1 MTIFLRVAII
11 LRYRGCRVWVLAAFW
26 GTLFQLAVSPFS
38 RIYRV
43 MEEVGK
49 KVGRMLNEE
58 ASRGKTM
65 EGLEEMITIEGL
77 TKWYHW
83 WMPADHV
90 ERVVA
95 PSYKTEDIASLFEGK
110 NTRV

>member
-1 MTIFLRVAII
+1 VS
-11 LRYRGCRVWVLAAFW
+11 VLAAFW
-26 GTLFQLAVSPFS
+26 GALFQLAMSPFNW
-38 RIYRV
+38 IDQV
-43 MEEVGK
+43 IEEVGE

-58 ASRGKTM
+58 ASRSKTM
-65 EGLEEMITIEGL
+65 GELEEETTIEGL

-95 PSYKTEDIASLFEGK
+95 PPPRQRTQPPCSRGK
-110 NTRV
+110 IQESDDSS

>member
-1 MTIFLRVAII
+1 M
-11 LRYRGCRVWVLAAFW
+11 WVIAAFW
-26 GTLFQLAVSPFS
+26 GALFQLAMSPFNW
-38 RIYRV
+38 INQKI
-43 MEEVGK
+43 EEVGE
-49 KVGRMLNEE
+49 KVGRMLKEE

-65 EGLEEMITIEGL
+65 GGLEEETTIEGL

-95 PSYKTEDIASLFEGK
+95 PSPKTKDTASLFEGK
-110 NTRV
+110 NTGV